1 MIRIVLVAL
10 FVISS
15 VDFVMAQD
23 AKWEVGKGTT
33 NIDEIKRDILALR
46 DNEAKAIKNKD
57 ARGLC
62 DLMADGWAGTSEM
75 GLTIHKAQYC
85 DEVTDGDLTFPS
97 VHRDQVTFYV
107 YGNDTVEEWW
117 RDISTMIYKG
127 KTSHGP
133 RKCSVVYSRVD
144 GRWLDVAHMTS
155 LYTVEQ

>member
-57 ARGLC
+57 APASATLWP
-62 DLMADGWAGTSEM
+62 MAGRA
-75 GLTIHKAQYC
+75 
-85 DEVTDGDLTFPS
+85 
-97 VHRDQVTFYV
+97 HRKWD
-107 YGNDTVEEWW
+107 
-117 RDISTMIYKG
+117 
-127 KTSHGP
+127 
-133 RKCSVVYSRVD
+133 
-144 GRWLDVAHMTS
+144 
-155 LYTVEQ
+155 